1 MAVTVVLL
9 RKDELFRYK
18 LEEGHSVTFGSHKK
32 DNVYVDGFAQ
42 AQISIRYQPSKISLN
57 AVKAYNCEMN
67 DVPLDSMIILDKAE
81 KTALYIS
88 SFSDRSEQKIRLEYG
103 SVLKFGRDKSNDIM
117 LKFPFVSSFHFILRY
132 EDGVVRVEDTENA
145 NGLYLNGKRIKKAKM
160 KSGDVLSILS
170 VGIVLVN
177 GELYFENTGNK
188 LSVDYAQI
196 ANKNSVSQEHDR
208 DGMKYK
214 RSPRMQQKLPSEDI
228 ILAAPPAKR
237 QKYEKS
243 RGMMASLFGSGAMVG
258 ASMLT
263 GAMSPALLAARA
275 ASLVMPVSSIAS
287 SGSGDKKRKKSI
299 EQYEAMRREK
309 YGAYID
315 EQKARID
322 SVARIQREIL
332 TEENPTPDICIENVS
347 HLNRSLWERMPSDRD
362 YLDVRVGMGYEKLCV
377 NVKSRNDSSGFQLE
391 NDEIRE
397 LTEKIVE
404 ETRIV
409 DNIPA
414 RISLL
419 QNNTIGITGNR
430 GKAINLVRNMLIS
443 LTSQHCFSDVKIAGF
458 FDEEERDIWD
468 SLKWLPHIWNDDN
481 EYRFLAYNR
490 KNMQEICEVLSEVMK
505 ARKAVNRGYCGNKPV
520 IAKPYYIVLLG
531 SKKMAESEPFVNELL
546 DSDTSAG
553 FTTFFLFDDIYS
565 LPNECKFII
574 DLDNGPY
581 AYAKNESNNKF
592 YFTPDAP
599 VPTEKFERFARQ
611 LSAVELDSTASEAAI
626 PDSVTFLEGYGIK
639 RVEELNISDRW
650 KKSEPY
656 KSLAAP
662 IGAMA
667 GNKIFSLDIHDKH
680 HGPHGLVAGTT
691 GSGKS
696 ELLQTWILSMCVCYH
711 PYEVNFVIIDYKGG
725 GMENLLE
732 PLPHV
737 VGKITNIGSDI
748 TRSLLSLKSES
759 VRRQKIF
766 EKVCANHIDKYQKMY
781 REGKV
786 DEPLPHLIIVS
797 DEFAE
802 LKKAEPDFMA
812 GLVSVARV
820 GRSLG
825 IHLVLATQKPGGVVD
840 DQISSN
846 TSFRLCMKVQTV
858 ADSREMLKRPDAA
871 MITKSGRTY
880 VRVGEDELFDV
891 FQAFWSGAPYSDRE
905 QMTARHV
912 NEVRIVDDSGRRI
925 KTVDDSKAKA
935 KSDTDELS
943 AIISYICSEADK
955 NGIRKPKSPWK
966 PELPEI
972 ISLGA
977 MLTESTFDGVKWGEN
992 SAWLSAP
999 IGVYDIPSQQ
1009 EQDIQYI
1016 DLAESGH
1023 LGIYGASGSG
1033 KTMLL
1038 KTIICSYCL
1047 NYPPSDVNVYILDC
1061 GGWSMS
1067 RLSCLLHVG
1076 GVALDSEEE
1085 KFEKFPKMISDE
1097 LARRKSLFAGNAVG
1111 SLGAYRKT
1119 VAKDIPAIIIAI
1131 DNIIPV
1137 FDLYPDMEPLLVT
1150 IAREGA
1156 SFGIYLIFTANS
1168 TSGVRYKVQQNIK
1181 NAVAFELTDK
1191 GDYSTLVGKIDGL
1204 PLPHI
1209 PGRAFIKGNPPV
1221 TFQSAVFANGS
1232 TEAEMNAS
1240 LLEISEKMKIAW
1252 DGPLPKPIPV
1262 MPERVTVGMLK
1273 SDYNNRYRIPVGI
1286 DNTSLT
1292 TAFADMTDNYCM
1304 LVTGSIGTGKSNMLS
1319 VITRMTAE
1327 KHSNSEIFV
1336 FDGLSHSLSGLRQT
1350 AKEYCVCDDDESVSE
1365 QLGYII
1371 SELNNRLKA
1380 QKEAR
1385 TASGGSFDAKKFI
1398 ADYNTI
1404 FIVIDDLK
1412 EFVEAVSDDNKA
1424 RTERIC
1430 RLAADFGVVVIA
1442 AGRMADMAKFN
1453 EIETLTRLII
1463 SYQNG
1468 IAMNGTPAQHTYF
1481 QNDLKYNERDNEA
1494 GEGFGYLFSAGK
1506 CIKIKLINGGEN

>member
-1 MAVTVVLL
+1 MAVTVVLM
-9 RKDELFRYK
+9 RKDELFRYR

-32 DNVYVDGFAQ
+32 DNVYVEGFSQ
-42 AQISIRYQPSKISLN
+42 SQIAIRYLPSGITLN
-57 AVKAYNCEMN
+57 AVKAYNCEMT
-67 DVPLDSMIILDKAE
+67 DVPLDSMIILDKNE
-81 KTALYIS
+81 RTILYIS
-88 SFSDRSEQKIRLEYG
+88 SFSDRSEKKIRLEYG
-103 SVLKFGRDKSNDIM
+103 SVLKFGRTGDNDIM
-117 LKFPFVSSFHFILRY
+117 LKFPFVSSLHFILRY

-170 VGIVLVN
+170 ISILLIN

-188 LSVDYAQI
+188 ISIDYARI
-196 ANKNSVSQEHDR
+196 ESKNRFSAEHAR

-228 ILAAPPAKR
+228 ILAAPPASHR
-237 QKYEKS
+237 KYEKS
-243 RGMMASLFGSGAMVG
+243 RGVIASLFGSGAMFG

-263 GAMSPALLAARA
+263 GTMSPALLAARA
-275 ASLVMPVSSIAS
+275 ASLVMPISSAAS
-287 SGSGDKKRKKSI
+287 SGSNDKKRKKSF
-299 EQYEAMRREK
+299 EQYEAMRHEK

-315 EQKARID
+315 EQKARIEAI
-322 SVARIQREIL
+322 ARIQREIL
-332 TEENPTPDICIENVS
+332 TEENPDPEICIENVA

-377 NVKSRNDSSGFQLE
+377 NVKSRTDSNGFQLE
-391 NDEIRE
+391 SDEVRE
-397 LTEKIVE
+397 LTDKIIE

-409 DNIPA
+409 DNVPA
-414 RISLL
+414 RISFVR
-419 QNNTIGITGNR
+419 NNTIGITGNR
-430 GKAINLVRNMLIS
+430 GKTINLIRNMLIS
-443 LTSQHCFSDVKIAGF
+443 LTSQHCFSDVKIVGF
-458 FDEEERDIWD
+458 FDEEEREIWE
-468 SLKWLPHIWNDDN
+468 SLRWLPHIWNEDG
-481 EYRFLAYNR
+481 EYRYLAYNV
-490 KNMQEICEVLSEVMK
+490 KNMHEICDVLSDVMK
-505 ARKAVNRGYCGNKPV
+505 VRKDRERGYCTSKPI
-520 IAKPYYIVLLG
+520 IAKPYYIVLFG
-531 SKKMAESEPFVNELL
+531 SKKMADSEPFVKELL
-546 DSDTSAG
+546 ESDASAG
-553 FTTFFLFDDIYS
+553 FTSLFLFDDIYS

-592 YFTPDAP
+592 YFTPDLP
-599 VPTEKFERFARQ
+599 VSTEKFDEYARSI
-611 LSAVELDSTASEAAI
+611 SAVELDILASEAGI
-626 PDSVTFLEGYGIK
+626 PDLVTFLEGYGVK
-639 RVEELNISDRW
+639 KVEELNVSDRW
-650 KKSEPY
+650 KTSEPY
-656 KSLAAP
+656 NTLAAP

-667 GNKIFSLDIHDKH
+667 GSKVFSLDIHDKH

-711 PYEVNFVIIDYKGG
+711 PHEVTFVIIDYKGG
-725 GMENLLE
+725 GMANLLE

-759 VRRQKIF
+759 IRRQKIF
-766 EKVCANHIDKYQKMY
+766 EKVGANHIDKYQKMY

-786 DEPLPHLIIVS
+786 SEPMPHLIIVS

-846 TSFRLCMKVQTV
+846 TNFRLCMKVQTV

-891 FQAFWSGAPYSDRE
+891 FQAFWSGAPYYDKAKIS
-905 QMTARHV
+905 ARHV
-912 NEVRIVDDSGRRI
+912 NEVRIIDDSGRRI
-925 KTVDDSKAKA
+925 KTTDDSFASA
-935 KSDTDELS
+935 KSDTDQLQ
-943 AIISYICSEADK
+943 ALIAYICSEAVK
-955 NGIRKPKSPWK
+955 NGISKPASPWK
-966 PELPEI
+966 PELPEK

-977 MLTESTFDGVKWGEN
+977 MLTESTFDGNRWGEA
-992 SAWLSAP
+992 SDGLRTP
-999 IGVYDIPSQQ
+999 IGIYDIPSKQ

-1016 DLAESGH
+1016 DLAEEGH
-1023 LGIYGASGSG
+1023 LGIYGTSGTG
-1033 KTMLL
+1033 KTTLL

-1047 NYPPSDVNVYILDC
+1047 NYSPADVNIYILDC
-1061 GGWSMS
+1061 GGWSMG
-1067 RLSCLLHVG
+1067 RLLCLPHVG

-1097 LARRKSLFAGNAVG
+1097 LSRRKSLFAKNSVG
-1111 SLGAYRKT
+1111 TLTAYRKN
-1119 VAKDIPAIIIAI
+1119 VADDIPAVIIAI
-1131 DNIIPV
+1131 DNIVPM
-1137 FDLYPDMEPLLVT
+1137 FDLYPDMEPFLVT
-1150 IAREGA
+1150 LAREGA
-1156 SFGIYLIFTANS
+1156 SFGIYLIYTANS

-1181 NAVAFELTDK
+1181 NAIAFELTDK

-1204 PLPHI
+1204 PLPHN
-1209 PGRAFIKGNPPV
+1209 PGRAFFKGNPPV
-1221 TFQSAVFANGS
+1221 TFQSALYSSGS
-1232 TEAEMNAS
+1232 TEAGMNAS
-1240 LLEISEKMKIAW
+1240 LLEIAKTMAEKW
-1252 DGPLPKPIPV
+1252 NGPLPRPIPV
-1262 MPERVTVGMLK
+1262 MPDTVTADNLK
-1273 SDYNNRYRIPVGI
+1273 NEYNNRYLIPVGI
-1286 DNTSLT
+1286 DNSSLV

-1304 LVTGSIGTGKSNMLS
+1304 LITGTIGSGKSKMLS
-1319 VITRMTAE
+1319 AIAKMTAE
-1327 KHSNSEIFV
+1327 KHENSEIFV
-1336 FDGLSHSLSGLRQT
+1336 FDGLSESLSCLKQT
-1350 AKEYCVCDDDESVSE
+1350 AKEYCVCNDDEKVSG
-1365 QLGYII
+1365 QLAYII

-1385 TASGGSFDAKKFI
+1385 AADEDSFDAKKFI
-1398 ADYNTI
+1398 SEYNII

-1412 EFVEAVSDDNKA
+1412 EFVESVSDNNKS
-1424 RTERIC
+1424 RMERIC
-1430 RLAADFGVVVIA
+1430 RLATDFGVIVTA
-1442 AGRMADMAKFN
+1442 AGRMADIAKFN
-1453 EIETLTRLII
+1453 EIETLTRLIV

-1481 QNDLKYNERDNEA
+1481 SNDLKYNERDSEA
-1494 GEGFGYLFSAGK
+1494 GEGFGYLFSSGK
-1506 CIKIKLINGGEN
+1506 CRKIKLIV